1 MLIMVSGFFHT
12 GDLASR
18 DDRGRYHVLGRVK
31 STRALA
37 GGNVIVPDHVENV
50 FQASSFVRQ
59 VRVRFSCCHWWS
71 RAKPNVAYPASFMQ
85 VFVHT
90 SGQRPAPVVLV
101 VVDESNVLKWFH
113 DDGYAAVHR
122 RVSPVF

>member
-1 MLIMVSGFFHT
+1 MLLLSLGSRPVVLTRNCVPGPPYPPTAPGFFHT

-18 DDRGRYHVLGRVK
+18 DDRGRYQVLGRVK

-59 VRVRFSCCHWWS
+59 VR
-71 RAKPNVAYPASFMQ
+71 
-85 VFVHT
+85 
-90 SGQRPAPVVLV
+90 RPWPPTAPHLCAH
-101 VVDESNVLKWFH
+101 SL
-113 DDGYAAVHR
+113 
-122 RVSPVF
+122 P

>member
-1 MLIMVSGFFHT
+1 MLPLVP
-12 GDLASR
+12 
-18 DDRGRYHVLGRVK
+18 
-31 STRALA
+31 RAKT
-37 GGNVIVPDHVENV
+37 NVGHP
-50 FQASSFVRQ
+50 ASS
-59 VRVRFSCCHWWS
+59 
-71 RAKPNVAYPASFMQ
+71 MQ

-122 RVSPVF
+122 RVIASVLTISMVFAAQAPAGERDGR